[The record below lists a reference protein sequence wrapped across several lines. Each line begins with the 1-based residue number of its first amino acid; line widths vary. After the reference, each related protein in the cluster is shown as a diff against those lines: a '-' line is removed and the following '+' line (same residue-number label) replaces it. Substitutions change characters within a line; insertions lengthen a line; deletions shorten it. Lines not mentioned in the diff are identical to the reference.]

1 MNKPIEK
8 QGDGDDF
15 TIFLFS
21 HGVNE
26 PNSIKLELGP
36 PENGVQIGLHIFQEL
51 LQIFVDG
58 LKYLFGQPSD
68 KQPSDKQPSDKQP
81 SDKQQSDKD
90 KDSGKVDINSL
101 GVDDIDLMKRY
112 FLSIGFKLILDV
124 FDRKDYISRPDI
136 FNDKSL
142 IKENTMLDEYFYE
155 VVTYD
160 SDDQEKIYRVS
171 FKFNG

>member
-36 PENGVQIGLHIFQEL
+36 HEKGVQIGLHIFQEL

-58 LKYLFGQPSD
+58 LKYLFSD
-68 KQPSDKQPSDKQP
+68 SDNI
-81 SDKQQSDKD
+81 
-90 KDSGKVDINSL
+90 GKVDINSL
-101 GVDDIDLMKRY
+101 SVDDIDLIKRY

-124 FDRKDYISRPDI
+124 FDRKNYVSRPDI

-155 VVTYD
+155 VVTYE
-160 SDDQEKIYRVS
+160 DDQEKIYRVS

>member
-36 PENGVQIGLHIFQEL
+36 PEKDVQIGLHIFQEL

-58 LKYLFGQPSD
+58 LKYFHGNSENE
-68 KQPSDKQPSDKQP
+68 
-81 SDKQQSDKD
+81 
-90 KDSGKVDINSL
+90 GKVDINSL
-101 GVDDIDLMKRY
+101 SVDDIDLMKRY

>member
-36 PENGVQIGLHIFQEL
+36 PENDVQIGLHIFQEL

-58 LKYLFGQPSD
+58 LKYLYG
-68 KQPSDKQPSDKQP
+68 QP
-81 SDKQQSDKD
+81 SDKQQSDKQQSD
-90 KDSGKVDINSL
+90 NIGKVDIDSL
-101 GVDDIDLMKRY
+101 SVDDIDLMKRY

>member
-58 LKYLFGQPSD
+58 LKYLFEQP
-68 KQPSDKQPSDKQP
+68 
-81 SDKQQSDKD
+81 SDKD
-90 KDSGKVDINSL
+90 KDSGKVDIDSL
-101 GVDDIDLMKRY
+101 SVDDIDLMKRY

>member
-36 PENGVQIGLHIFQEL
+36 PENGFQIGLHIFQEL

-58 LKYLFGQPSD
+58 LKYLFGNHD
-68 KQPSDKQPSDKQP
+68 N
-81 SDKQQSDKD
+81 DKD
-90 KDSGKVDINSL
+90 GDNIGKVDIDSL
-101 GVDDIDLMKRY
+101 SVDDIDLMKRY

-124 FDRKDYISRPDI
+124 FDIKDYISRPDI

-142 IKENTMLDEYFYE
+142 IRENTMLDEYFYE
-155 VVTYD
+155 VTTYV
-160 SDDQEKIYRVS
+160 DDQEKIYRVS
-171 FKFNG
+171 FKFNS

>member
-58 LKYLFGQPSD
+58 LKYLFGNHD
-68 KQPSDKQPSDKQP
+68 N
-81 SDKQQSDKD
+81 DKD
-90 KDSGKVDINSL
+90 GDNIGKVDIDSL
-101 GVDDIDLMKRY
+101 SVDDIDLMKRY

-124 FDRKDYISRPDI
+124 FDIKDYISRPDI

-142 IKENTMLDEYFYE
+142 IRENTMLDEYFYE
-155 VVTYD
+155 VVTYV
-160 SDDQEKIYRVS
+160 DDKEKIYRVS

>member
-58 LKYLFGQPSD
+58 LKYLFGNHDND
-68 KQPSDKQPSDKQP
+68 KNCDNI
-81 SDKQQSDKD
+81 
-90 KDSGKVDINSL
+90 GKVDIDSL
-101 GVDDIDLMKRY
+101 SVDDIDLMKRY

-142 IKENTMLDEYFYE
+142 IRENTMLDEYFYE
-155 VVTYD
+155 VTTYV
-160 SDDQEKIYRVS
+160 DDKEKIYRVS

>member
-36 PENGVQIGLHIFQEL
+36 PEKGVQIGLHIFQEL

-58 LKYLFGQPSD
+58 LKYLFSD
-68 KQPSDKQPSDKQP
+68 SDNI
-81 SDKQQSDKD
+81 
-90 KDSGKVDINSL
+90 GKVDINSL
-101 GVDDIDLMKRY
+101 SVDDIDLIKRY

-124 FDRKDYISRPDI
+124 FDRKNYISRPDI

-160 SDDQEKIYRVS
+160 SSDQEKIYRVS

>member
-36 PENGVQIGLHIFQEL
+36 PEKGVQIGLHIFQEL

-58 LKYLFGQPSD
+58 LKYLYSD
-68 KQPSDKQPSDKQP
+68 NNSDNI
-81 SDKQQSDKD
+81 
-90 KDSGKVDINSL
+90 GKVDINSL

-142 IKENTMLDEYFYE
+142 IEEDTMLDEYFYE
-155 VVTYD
+155 VITYV
-160 SDDQEKIYRVS
+160 DDQEKIYRVS
-171 FKFNG
+171 FKFNGL

>member
-58 LKYLFGQPSD
+58 LKYLFGNHD
-68 KQPSDKQPSDKQP
+68 N
-81 SDKQQSDKD
+81 DKD
-90 KDSGKVDINSL
+90 GDNIGKVDIDSL
-101 GVDDIDLMKRY
+101 SVDDIDLMKRY

-142 IKENTMLDEYFYE
+142 IEENTMLDEYFYE

-160 SDDQEKIYRVS
+160 SSDQEKIYRVS

>member
-51 LQIFVDG
+51 LKIFVDG
-58 LKYLFGQPSD
+58 LKYLFGQ
-68 KQPSDKQPSDKQP
+68 
-81 SDKQQSDKD
+81 QSDNE
-90 KDSGKVDINSL
+90 GKVDINSL

-124 FDRKDYISRPDI
+124 FNRKDYISRPDI

-142 IKENTMLDEYFYE
+142 IRENTMLDEYFYE
-155 VVTYD
+155 VVTYV
-160 SDDQEKIYRVS
+160 DDQEKIYRVS

>member
-58 LKYLFGQPSD
+58 LKYLYSD
-68 KQPSDKQPSDKQP
+68 NDNDNY
-81 SDKQQSDKD
+81 
-90 KDSGKVDINSL
+90 KVDINSL

-142 IKENTMLDEYFYE
+142 IRENTMLDEYFYE
-155 VVTYD
+155 VITYV
-160 SDDQEKIYRVS
+160 DDQEKIYRVS
-171 FKFNG
+171 FKFNS